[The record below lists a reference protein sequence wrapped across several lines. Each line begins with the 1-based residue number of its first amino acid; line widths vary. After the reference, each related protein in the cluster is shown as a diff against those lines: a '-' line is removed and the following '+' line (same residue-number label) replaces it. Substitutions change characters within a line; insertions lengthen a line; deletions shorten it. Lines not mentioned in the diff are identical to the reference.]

1 MWPKIWGKSIVRLSR
16 LGGNPNKSWH
26 VEIRPV
32 PVRSAI
38 QLIDA
43 SLKRKLLATI
53 LLLEIRLA
61 ISENAPLKIM
71 AAADLQNL

>member
-1 MWPKIWGKSIVRLSR
+1 MFVSHEVINL
-16 LGGNPNKSWH
+16 NKSWR

-38 QLIDA
+38 QLIDV
-43 SLKRKLLATI
+43 SLERKLLATM

-61 ISENAPLKIM
+61 ISENARLKII